1 MSQKIQTILIDDLDP
16 EVEATGTV
24 AFALDGS
31 TYEIDLSEEHAGELR
46 DALAPYVGAA
56 RRIGG
61 KRAAR
66 PARQRPGMPASSTS
80 ADAAPDPGVVRAWA
94 REHKVEV
101 NDRGRIKGTVL
112 AQFLEA
118 TR

>member
-1 MSQKIQTILIDDLDP
+1 MSQKIQMILIDDLDP
-16 EVEATGTV
+16 EVAATGTV

-31 TYEIDLSEEHAGELR
+31 MYEIDLSEEHAGGLR
-46 DALAPYVGAA
+46 DALAPYVGAG
-56 RRIGG
+56 RRTGG

-66 PARQRPGMPASSTS
+66 PARQRAGTPSSSTS
-80 ADAAPDPGVVRAWA
+80 EAAAPDPGVVRAWA
-94 REHKVEV
+94 REHNVAVSE
-101 NDRGRIKGTVL
+101 RGRIKGTVL